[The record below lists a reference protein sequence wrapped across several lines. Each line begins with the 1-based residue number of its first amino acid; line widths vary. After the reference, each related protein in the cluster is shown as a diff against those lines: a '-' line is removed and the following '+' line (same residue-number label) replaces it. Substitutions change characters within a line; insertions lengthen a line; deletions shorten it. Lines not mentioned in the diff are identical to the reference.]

1 MSFHDH
7 SPNPKNRFVMTNML
21 NRRSFLKSSAALAAA
36 TSVLPFTETVK
47 PVWAQAPS
55 DRLRMG
61 CIGVGSMGRGD
72 AMGFNHLVDIVAI
85 CDLDEDYG
93 LARTLATG
101 IGKKNEKGEAIKPDT
116 YKDYRKILERDDI
129 DVVTVVTPDHWH
141 VKIAV
146 EALQAGK
153 HVFCQKPLTLTL
165 EENQIIRKAV
175 EKYGKTFQVGTQQ
188 RSQHDQFALAT
199 LIVRA
204 GMLGD
209 IKKVVVHIDGSPTCD
224 KDIPKMDPPAN
235 FDWNMYL
242 GQAPYTDFLGEGDFL
257 NKNNNDN
264 RYGHTRCHYEFR
276 WWYEY
281 SGGKFTDW
289 GAHHIDSALW
299 AMGLDKFGTGPVSI
313 DGTNAKHP
321 VPFKDGYP
329 TVDNRYNTSH
339 EFDVVL
345 KLTNGVE
352 MHVVSSSPDGNG
364 VLFEGTKGRMHVSR
378 GRCKGKVI
386 EELPKDAFSQE
397 DFNALYNGKPFEGHK
412 DNFIRCIREG
422 GKPVSDVWS
431 HVQALNCCHLCAIAA
446 RLNREI
452 KWDVNK
458 EQIVGDDQAASFWS
472 REQRKG
478 FEIPRV

>member
-1 MSFHDH
+1 M
-7 SPNPKNRFVMTNML
+7 
-21 NRRSFLKSSAALAAA
+21 NRRNFLKSSAALAVAA
-36 TSVLPFTETVK
+36 TALPWSETSK

-61 CIGVGSMGRGD
+61 CIGVGSMGRGN
-72 AMGFNHLVDIVAI
+72 ARGFNGLCDIVAI
-85 CDLDEDYG
+85 CDLDEEYG
-93 LARTLATG
+93 LGRTIRSG
-101 IGKKNEKGEAIKPDT
+101 IGKKDSKGQTITPDT
-116 YKDYRKILERDDI
+116 YKDYRKVLERDDI
-129 DVVTVVTPDHWH
+129 DVVSVVTPDHWH

-188 RSQHDQFALAT
+188 RSQHNEFALAT

-209 IKKVVVHIDGSPTCD
+209 IKKVVCDIGGAPTSGD
-224 KDIPKMDPPAN
+224 AAIPKMAPPAN
-235 FDWNMYL
+235 FDWNTYL
-242 GQAPYTDFLGEGDFL
+242 GQAPYTEFLGDGDFID
-257 NKNNNDN
+257 KNNNDN
-264 RYGHTRCHYEFR
+264 RFGRTRCHYEFR

-289 GAHHIDSALW
+289 GAHHIDCALW
-299 AMGLDKFGTGPVSI
+299 AMGLDKIGTGPTSV

-329 TVDNRYNTSH
+329 TVDDRYNTSH
-339 EFDVVL
+339 EFDIVL

-352 MHVVSSSPDGNG
+352 MHVASGSPDGNG
-364 VLFEGTKGRMHVSR
+364 ILFEGTKGRLHVSR

-386 EELPKDAFSQE
+386 EELPKDAFSQA
-397 DFNALYNGKPFEGHK
+397 DFDALYNGKPFEGHME
-412 DNFIRCIREG
+412 NFIRCIREG

-431 HVQALNCCHLCAIAA
+431 HVQAMNCCHLCGIAA

-452 KWDVNK
+452 KWDPNAEK
-458 EQIVGDDQAASFWS
+458 IVGDEQAASFWS
-472 REQRKG
+472 RERRKG
-478 FEIPRV
+478 FDIPAV

>member
-1 MSFHDH
+1 MR
-7 SPNPKNRFVMTNML
+7 NL
-21 NRRSFLKSSAALAAA
+21 NRRDFLKSSAALAAA
-36 TSVLPFTETVK
+36 ATAIPWTETIK

-72 AMGFNHLVDIVAI
+72 AHGFNGLCDIVAI
-85 CDLDEDYG
+85 CDLDEEYG
-93 LARTLATG
+93 IGRTIRSG
-101 IGKKNEKGEAIKPDT
+101 IGKKDDKGQTITPDV
-116 YKDYRKILERDDI
+116 YKDYRRLLERDDI

-141 VKIAV
+141 VKIAI

-165 EENQIIRKAV
+165 EENLLIRKAV

-188 RSQHDQFALAT
+188 RSQHDQFALAA
-199 LIVRA
+199 LIVRS
-204 GMLGD
+204 GMIGD
-209 IKKVVVHIDGSPTCD
+209 VKKVICHIDGSPTSGD
-224 KDIPKMDPPAN
+224 TDIPQMAPPAN

-242 GQAPYTDFLGEGDFL
+242 GQAPYTEFLGDGDFL

-264 RYGHTRCHYEFR
+264 RFGRTRCHYEFR

-289 GAHHIDSALW
+289 GAHHIDSAFW
-299 AMGLDKFGTGPVSI
+299 ALGLDKAGTGPLKV

-321 VPFKDGYP
+321 VPFKNGYP
-329 TVDNRYNTSH
+329 TVNNRYNTSH
-339 EFDVVL
+339 DFDIGVQL
-345 KLTNGVE
+345 SNGTE
-352 MHVVSSSPDGNG
+352 MRVVSKSKDGNG
-364 VLFEGTKGRMHVSR
+364 LLFEGTKGRFHVSR

-386 EELPKDAFSQE
+386 EELKPDTFKQA
-397 DFNALYNGKPFEGHK
+397 DFDALYNGKPFEGHK
-412 DNFIRCIREG
+412 QNFIRCIREG

-431 HVQALNCCHLCAIAA
+431 HVQALHCCHLCGIAA
-446 RLNREI
+446 RLNAVVE
-452 KWDVNK
+452 WDPVK
-458 EQIVGDDQAASFWS
+458 EQIVGNDQAASFFG

-478 FEIPRV
+478 FELPTV

>member
-1 MSFHDH
+1 MST
-7 SPNPKNRFVMTNML
+7 SI
-21 NRRSFLKSSAALAAA
+21 NRRSFLKTSAAFAAAA
-36 TSVLPFTETVK
+36 TVLPMTETIK

-72 AMGFNHLVDIVAI
+72 AHGFNHLCDIVAI

-93 LARTLATG
+93 LGRTIRSG
-101 IGKKNEKGEAIKPDT
+101 IGKKNEKGETITPDT
-116 YKDYRKILERDDI
+116 YKDYRKVLERDDI

-165 EENQIIRKAV
+165 EENKIIRKAV

-188 RSQHDQFALAT
+188 RSQYNEFAKAA

-209 IKKVVVHIDGSPTCD
+209 IKKLVVDIGGSPTSGD
-224 KDIPKMDPPAN
+224 TDIPKMDPPAN

-242 GQAPYTDFLGEGDFL
+242 GQAPYTDFLGDGDFL
-257 NKNNNDN
+257 GTNNNDN
-264 RYGHTRCHYEFR
+264 RFGRTRCHYEFR

-289 GAHHIDSALW
+289 GAHHIDSAFW
-299 AMGLDKFGTGPVSI
+299 AMGLDKFGTGPLSV
-313 DGTNAKHP
+313 DG
-321 VPFKDGYP
+321 
-329 TVDNRYNTSH
+329 
-339 EFDVVL
+339 
-345 KLTNGVE
+345 E
-352 MHVVSSSPDGNG
+352 MHVVNASPDGNG
-364 VLFEGTKGRMHVSR
+364 ILFEGTKGRLHVSR
-378 GRCKGKVI
+378 GRCKGKII
-386 EELPKDAFSQE
+386 EELPQDAFSQ
-397 DFNALYNGKPFEGHK
+397 DDYNALYNGKPFEGHK

-431 HVQALNCCHLCAIAA
+431 HVQAINCCHLCGIAA
-446 RLNREI
+446 RLNRKIE
-452 KWDVNK
+452 WDPQK
-458 EQIVGDDQAASFWS
+458 EEIVGDEQAASFAA
-472 REQRKG
+472 RERRKG
-478 FEIPRV
+478 FDIPAV

>member
-1 MSFHDH
+1 MSN
-7 SPNPKNRFVMTNML
+7 SL
-21 NRRSFLKSSAALAAA
+21 NRRSFLKSSAALAVAA
-36 TSVLPFTETVK
+36 TVHPWTQTMK

-61 CIGVGSMGRGD
+61 CVGVGSMGRGD
-72 AMGFNHLVDIVAI
+72 AHGFNYLCDIVAL

-93 LARTLATG
+93 LGRTIRSG
-101 IGKKNEKGEAIKPDT
+101 IGKKNERGETIVPDT
-116 YKDYRKILERDDI
+116 YKDYRKLLERDDI
-129 DVVTVVTPDHWH
+129 DVVSVVTPDHWH

-188 RSQHDQFALAT
+188 RSQYNEFALAT

-209 IKKVVVHIDGSPTCD
+209 IKKVVCDIGGSPTCD
-224 KDIPKMDPPAN
+224 RDIPKMDAPVN
-235 FDWNMYL
+235 FDWNTYL
-242 GQAPYTDFLGEGDFL
+242 GQAPYTDFLGDGDFIDT
-257 NKNNNDN
+257 NNNDN
-264 RYGHTRCHYEFR
+264 RFGRTRCHYEFR

-289 GAHHIDSALW
+289 GAHHIDCALW
-299 AMGLDKFGTGPVSI
+299 AMGLDKMGTGPLVI

-321 VPFKDGYP
+321 VPFKNGYP
-329 TVDNRYNTSH
+329 TVTNRYNTSH
-339 EFDVVL
+339 EFDIVL
-345 KLTNGVE
+345 KLTNGCE
-352 MHVVSSSPDGNG
+352 MHVVSHSPDGNG
-364 VLFEGTKGRMHVSR
+364 ILFEGSKGRLHVSR

-386 EELPKDAFSQE
+386 EEGAKNAFSHE

-412 DNFIRCIREG
+412 ENFIRCIREG

-431 HVQALNCCHLCAIAA
+431 HVQAMNCCHLCGIAA

-458 EQIVGDDQAASFWS
+458 EQIVGDDLAASFWG

-478 FEIPRV
+478 FEISRD

>member
-1 MSFHDH
+1 
-7 SPNPKNRFVMTNML
+7 MTQSM
-21 NRRSFLKSSAALAAA
+21 NRRNFLKSSAALAVAA
-36 TSVLPFTETVK
+36 SAIPWVETSK

-61 CIGVGSMGRGD
+61 CIGVGSMGRGN
-72 AMGFNHLVDIVAI
+72 AHGFNGLCDIVAI
-85 CDLDEDYG
+85 CDLDEEYG
-93 LARTLATG
+93 LGRTIRSG
-101 IGKKNEKGEAIKPDT
+101 IGKKDSKGQTITPDT

-129 DVVTVVTPDHWH
+129 DVVSVVTPDHWH

-188 RSQHDQFALAT
+188 RSQHNEFALAT

-209 IKKVVVHIDGSPTCD
+209 IKKVVCDIGGAPTSGD
-224 KDIPKMDPPAN
+224 TDIPKMAPPAN

-242 GQAPYTDFLGEGDFL
+242 GQAPYTEFLGDGDFIG
-257 NKNNNDN
+257 KNNNDN
-264 RYGHTRCHYEFR
+264 RFGRTRCHYEFR

-289 GAHHIDSALW
+289 GAHHIDCALW
-299 AMGLDKFGTGPVSI
+299 AMGLDKIGTGPTSV

-339 EFDVVL
+339 EFDIVL

-352 MHVVSSSPDGNG
+352 MHVASGSPDGNG
-364 VLFEGTKGRMHVSR
+364 ILFEGTKGRLHVSR

-386 EELPKDAFSQE
+386 EELPQDAFSQA
-397 DFNALYNGKPFEGHK
+397 DFDALYNGKPFEGHME
-412 DNFIRCIREG
+412 NFIRCIREG

-431 HVQALNCCHLCAIAA
+431 HVQAMNCCHLCGIAA

-452 KWDVNK
+452 KWDPSAEK
-458 EQIVGDDQAASFWS
+458 IVGDEQAASFWS
-472 REQRKG
+472 RERRKG
-478 FEIPRV
+478 FDIPAV

>member
-1 MSFHDH
+1 MD
-7 SPNPKNRFVMTNML
+7 
-21 NRRSFLKSSAALAAA
+21 RREFLRASSLIAA
-36 TSVLPFTETVK
+36 TSVLPTMPGVK

-72 AMGFNHLVDIVAI
+72 AHGFNGLCDIVAI
-85 CDLDEDYG
+85 CDLDKDYG
-93 LARTLATG
+93 LARTINSG
-101 IGKKNEKGEAIKPDT
+101 IGKKDDKGQTITPDA
-116 YKDYRKILERDDI
+116 YKDYRRVLERDDI

-165 EENQIIRKAV
+165 EENKIIRKAV

-188 RSQHDQFALAT
+188 RSQYNEFARAT

-204 GMLGD
+204 GLLGD
-209 IKKVVVHIDGSPTCD
+209 IKRVVCDIGTPPICD
-224 KDIPKMDPPAN
+224 KDIPQSNPPED
-235 FDWNMYL
+235 FDWDFYL
-242 GQAPYTDFLGEGDFL
+242 GQAPYTEFLADGDVQGSD
-257 NKNNNDN
+257 NKDN
-264 RYGHTRCHYEFR
+264 RFGRTRCHYEFR

-289 GAHHIDSALW
+289 GAHHIDCALW
-299 AMGLDKFGTGPVSI
+299 AMGLDKIGTGPLTI

-329 TVDNRYNTSH
+329 TVNNRYNTSH
-339 EFDVVL
+339 EFDIVL
-345 KLTNGVE
+345 KLTNGAE
-352 MHVVSSSPDGNG
+352 MHVVNSSPDGNG
-364 VLFEGTKGRMHVSR
+364 ILFEGTKGRLHVSR

-386 EELPKDAFSQE
+386 EELPQDYFSQD

-412 DNFIRCIREG
+412 ENFIRCIREG

-431 HVQALNCCHLCAIAA
+431 HVQALNCCHLSAIAA
-446 RLNREI
+446 RLGRQI
-452 KWDVNK
+452 SWDPK
-458 EQIVGDDQAASFWS
+458 TEQIVGDEQAASFQA

-478 FEIPRV
+478 YEISRD

>member
-1 MSFHDH
+1 
-7 SPNPKNRFVMTNML
+7 MTTTL
-21 NRRSFLKSSAALAAA
+21 NRRSFLKTSAAFAAAA
-36 TSVLPFTETVK
+36 TVFPMTETIK

-72 AMGFNHLVDIVAI
+72 AHGFNHLCDIVAI

-93 LARTLATG
+93 LGRTIRSG
-101 IGKKNEKGEAIKPDT
+101 IGKKNEKGETITPDT

-165 EENQIIRKAV
+165 EENKIIRKAV

-188 RSQHDQFALAT
+188 RSQYNEFAKAA
-199 LIVRA
+199 LIIRA

-209 IKKVVVHIDGSPTCD
+209 IKKLVVDIGGSPTSGD
-224 KDIPKMDPPAN
+224 TDIPKMDPPAN

-242 GQAPYTDFLGEGDFL
+242 GQAPYTDFLGDGDFL
-257 NKNNNDN
+257 GTNNNDN
-264 RYGHTRCHYEFR
+264 RFGRTRCHYEFR

-289 GAHHIDSALW
+289 GAHHIDSAFW
-299 AMGLDKFGTGPVSI
+299 AMGLDKFGTGPLSV

-339 EFDVVL
+339 EFDVVVQL
-345 KLTNGVE
+345 SNGAE
-352 MHVVSSSPDGNG
+352 MHVVNASPDGNG
-364 VLFEGTKGRMHVSR
+364 ILFEGTKGRLHVSR
-378 GRCKGKVI
+378 GRCKGKII
-386 EELPKDAFSQE
+386 EELPQDAFSQ
-397 DFNALYNGKPFEGHK
+397 DDYNALYNGKPFEGHK

-422 GKPVSDVWS
+422 GMPVSDVWS
-431 HVQALNCCHLCAIAA
+431 HVQAINCCHLCGIAA
-446 RLNREI
+446 RLNRKIE
-452 KWDVNK
+452 WDPKK
-458 EQIVGDDQAASFWS
+458 EEIVGDEQAASFAA
-472 REQRKG
+472 RERRKE
-478 FEIPRV
+478 FDIPAV

>member
-1 MSFHDH
+1 MS
-7 SPNPKNRFVMTNML
+7 SNL
-21 NRRSFLKSSAALAAA
+21 NRRNFLKSSAAMAAAA
-36 TSVLPFTETVK
+36 TVFPWVETSK
-47 PVWAQAPS
+47 PVWAQATS

-61 CIGVGSMGRGD
+61 SIGVGSMGRGD
-72 AMGFNHLVDIVAI
+72 AHGFNNLCDIVAI

-93 LARTLATG
+93 LARTINSG
-101 IGKKNEKGEAIKPDT
+101 IGKKNEKGETIAPDT
-116 YKDYRKILERDDI
+116 YKDYRRVLERDDI
-129 DVVTVVTPDHWH
+129 DVVAVVTPDHWH

-188 RSQHDQFALAT
+188 RSQYNEFALAT
-199 LIVRA
+199 LLIRQ
-204 GMLGD
+204 GRLGE
-209 IKKVVVHIDGSPTCD
+209 IKKVTCDIGASPTCD
-224 KDIPKMDPPAN
+224 RDIPKMDAPAN

-242 GQAPYTDFLGEGDFL
+242 GQAPYTDFLGDGDFL
-257 NKNNNDN
+257 SANNNDN
-264 RYGHTRCHYEFR
+264 RFGRTRCHYEFR

-289 GAHHIDSALW
+289 GAHHIDCALW

-329 TVDNRYNTSH
+329 TVNNRYNTAH
-339 EFDVVL
+339 EFDIVL
-345 KLTNGVE
+345 KLTNGCE
-352 MHVVSSSPDGNG
+352 MHVVSGSPDGNG
-364 VLFEGTKGRMHVSR
+364 ILFEGTKGRLHVSR

-386 EELPKDAFSQE
+386 EELTPETFPKQE
-397 DFNALYNGKPFEGHK
+397 EFDALYNGKPFEGHK
-412 DNFIRCIREG
+412 ENFIRCIREG

-431 HVQALNCCHLCAIAA
+431 HVQAMNCCHLCGIAA

-452 KWDVNK
+452 KWDVNAEK
-458 EQIVGDDQAASFWS
+458 IVGDEQAASFWA

-478 FEIPRV
+478 FEISRD

>member
-1 MSFHDH
+1 
-7 SPNPKNRFVMTNML
+7 MTTTL
-21 NRRSFLKSSAALAAA
+21 NRRAFLKSSALAAA
-36 TSVLPFTETVK
+36 ATVFPTSQIIK
-47 PVWAQAPS
+47 PVWAQDPS

-72 AMGFNHLVDIVAI
+72 AHGFNWQCDIVAL

-93 LARTLATG
+93 LARTINSG
-101 IGKKNEKGEAIKPDT
+101 IGKKDEQGQVIQPDT
-116 YKDYRKILERDDI
+116 YKDYRRVLERDDI
-129 DVVTVVTPDHWH
+129 DVVSIVTPDHWH

-165 EENQIIRKAV
+165 EENLIIRNAV

-188 RSQHDQFALAT
+188 RSQRDQFALAT

-209 IKKVVVHIDGSPTCD
+209 ITKVVCDIGGSPVCNE
-224 KDIPKMDPPAN
+224 DIPKMDPPAN
-235 FDWNMYL
+235 FDWDTYL
-242 GQAPYTDFLGEGDFL
+242 GQAPYTDFLGDGDFL
-257 NKNNNDN
+257 GSNNNDN
-264 RYGHTRCHYEFR
+264 RFGRTRCHYEFR

-289 GAHHIDSALW
+289 GAHHIDCALW
-299 AMGLDKFGTGPVSI
+299 AMGLDKFGTGPTSV

-321 VPFKDGYP
+321 VPFEDGYP

-339 EFDVVL
+339 EFDIVL
-345 KLTNGVE
+345 KLTNGCE

-364 VLFEGTKGRMHVSR
+364 ILFEGTNGRMHVSR

-386 EELPKDAFSQE
+386 EELPPDAFSQE
-397 DFNALYNGKPFEGHK
+397 DFDALYNGKPFEDHK
-412 DNFIRCIREG
+412 VNFIRCIREG

-431 HVQALNCCHLCAIAA
+431 HVQAMHCCHLCSVAA

-452 KWDVNK
+452 QWDVNA
-458 EQIVGDDQAASFWS
+458 ERIVGDELAASFWA

-478 FEIPRV
+478 FEISRD

>member
-1 MSFHDH
+1 MKS
-7 SPNPKNRFVMTNML
+7 SM
-21 NRRSFLKSSAALAAA
+21 NRRSFLQTSAAIAAA
-36 TSVLPFTETVK
+36 TALPWTESIK

-72 AMGFNHLVDIVAI
+72 ACGFNSLVDIVAI

-93 LARTLATG
+93 LARTLRAG
-101 IGKKNEKGEAIKPDT
+101 VGKKNEKGETIAPDT
-116 YKDYRKILERDDI
+116 YKDYRKVLERDDI
-129 DVVTVVTPDHWH
+129 DVVTVITPDHWH

-209 IKKVVVHIDGSPTCD
+209 IKKVVCDIGGSPICD
-224 KDIPKMDPPAN
+224 KDIPKMDPPAYL
-235 FDWNMYL
+235 DWNTYL

-257 NKNNNDN
+257 SKNISDN
-264 RYGHTRCHYEFR
+264 RFGHTRCHAEFR

-289 GAHHIDSALW
+289 GAHHIDCALW
-299 AMGLDKFGTGPVSI
+299 AMGLDKIGTGPISV

-339 EFDVVL
+339 EFDIVL
-345 KLTNGVE
+345 KLTNGAE

-364 VLFEGTKGRMHVSR
+364 ILFEGTKGRLHVSR
-378 GRCKGKVI
+378 GRCKGKVV
-386 EELPKDAFSQE
+386 EQLPKDAFTPD

-412 DNFIRCIREG
+412 NNFIRCIREG

-431 HVQALNCCHLCAIAA
+431 HVQAMNCCHLCGIAA

-452 KWDVNK
+452 KWDVNEEK
-458 EQIVGDDQAASFWS
+458 IVGDEQAASFWA

-478 FEIPRV
+478 FEISRS